1 MIRAGARRGERLFAL
16 VAGLG
21 LSLGGAFLFAQDPA
35 DDTLVG
41 SKTSKVYHRASCET
55 AKKFTEKNKFEL
67 LSADEARI
75 NGLKP
80 CPICKPPGSAAP
92 KSPAKKG
99 EPAPGDAKSD
109 DPDGD
114 MKPAKTT
121 PTGKT
126 KKTIKGLVKKTDP
139 KPDDANP
146 AAPDGAMKADG
157 AMLTKAKSKKGA
169 TAKTAKK
176 ADPAAKGEGAA
187 APVVVDAKG
196 LKFSEEIAPIL
207 AGNCT
212 RCHNAQQKRG
222 GLDLSTF
229 QKMMGGSA
237 KRKVIVPGKPD
248 ESELVLRISNLSDG
262 PKMPPGQVNLA
273 PETIAKIEEWIKA
286 GAILNAGIEPTA
298 NLDAI
303 SPSPEARRRRELA
316 NLSPEE
322 RDKKLEAVGM
332 ERWAKASAK
341 SKPTVSP
348 GKNFQLFSTLKPDRA
363 ERLLKAMETQRT
375 TLGSILGPQGAASLG
390 GLEKISLYVFKDLT
404 SYVEF
409 VRSVEN
415 RELEQGIE
423 AHGKLD
429 VEQPYLAAVDPLNG
443 ADESAAATAAS
454 GGGTTKKSAKTKKA
468 PTVDE
473 PADGP
478 DRSLAGLLAE
488 QLGSAAAT
496 AGGKPPR
503 WLSYGLGAYLASR
516 VDQAGSNYYRKM
528 RETTAEKYRQGW
540 ESKANEALGGEGDP
554 ETIRAIGFSL
564 CEWQATTLPR
574 QFPTFVRGM
583 LQGGEKLDDVI
594 HLCFGQATTR
604 AEFLEQWGGFVA
616 SRYGRRR

>member
-1 MIRAGARRGERLFAL
+1 MIRASARRGDRLFAV
-16 VAGLG
+16 VAGLV

-41 SKTSKVYHRASCET
+41 SKTSKLYHRASCET
-55 AKKFTEKNKFEL
+55 AKKITEKSKFEL

-80 CPICKPPGSAAP
+80 CPVCKPPGSAAP
-92 KSPAKKG
+92 KGPGKKAQ
-99 EPAPGDAKSD
+99 PAPGDAKPD
-109 DPDGD
+109 EPDGD
-114 MKPAKTT
+114 MKPAKTA
-121 PTGKT
+121 PAGKT
-126 KKTIKGLVKKTDP
+126 KKTAKGSAKKAVP

-146 AAPDGAMKADG
+146 ADPDGAMKADG
-157 AMLTKAKSKKGA
+157 AMLLKGKSKKGA
-169 TAKTAKK
+169 TAKTTKK

-187 APVVVDAKG
+187 APAVVDAKG

-222 GLDLSTF
+222 GLDMSNF
-229 QKMMGGSA
+229 QKLMGGSA

-248 ESELVLRISNLSDG
+248 ESELILRISNLSDG

-303 SPSPEARRRRELA
+303 APSPEARRRRELA
-316 NLSPEE
+316 KLSPEE
-322 RDKKLEAVGM
+322 RDKKLEVIGM

-341 SKPTVSP
+341 SKPTVTP

-363 ERLLKAMETQRT
+363 ERLLKVMETQRT
-375 TLGSILGPQGAASLG
+375 TLGSILGPQGGASLG

-429 VEQPYLAAVDPLNG
+429 VEQPYLAVVDPLNG
-443 ADESAAATAAS
+443 ADESPAAASAGAAA
-454 GGGTTKKSAKTKKA
+454 KKSAKGKKS
-468 PTVDE
+468 PTADE
-473 PADGP
+473 PNDGP

-488 QLGSAAAT
+488 QLGSSAAM
-496 AGGKPPR
+496 AGGKSPR
-503 WLSYGLGAYLASR
+503 WLAYGLGAYLASR
-516 VDQAGSNYYRKM
+516 VDHSSSNYFRKL
-528 RETTAEKYRQGW
+528 RETAAEKYRQGW
-540 ESKANEALGGEGDP
+540 DSKAIEALGGEGEP

-583 LQGGEKLDDVI
+583 LQGGDKLDDVI
-594 HLCFGQATTR
+594 RVCFGEAATR

-616 SRYGRRR
+616 SRYVRRR